1 MRQDTTT
8 RRRQYLRLGLP
19 AAVIGSLAA
28 SAAAA
33 PAAADSPQVRIEKLS
48 APTVRN
54 VPATAPPA
62 SYIVQP
68 GDTVSTIAERHGLR
82 TADVLAWNGLT
93 WRSVIYPGQALTL
106 AGTSAPASA
115 PAATTTATHTIVSGD
130 TIYGIAQKYGST
142 VDAVLAAN
150 GLTRASV
157 IYPGQ
162 VIAISGTTTPAPA
175 PAAAPAPVTAP
186 AAQTH
191 TVVSGDTLF
200 GIAQKYG
207 ITTDSLY
214 AWNSLSS
221 ASIIYPGQSIVVSAP
236 PTATGQ
242 LSADL
247 DAEQIANAQLIIS
260 IGRQLGVSERGIA
273 IALATAMVESGIRN
287 LAHGDRDSL
296 GLFQQRPSTGWGTPE
311 QILDPD
317 RSTRVFF
324 GGQSDPNGQAS
335 RGLLDVPGWEALP
348 FTVAAQTVQ
357 ISAYPDKYGQWETQ
371 ANQWLA
377 QHG

>member
-1 MRQDTTT
+1 MRQDTTA
-8 RRRQYLRLGLP
+8 RHRHYLRLGLP

-28 SAAAA
+28 TASAV
-33 PAAADSPQVRIEKLS
+33 PAAADTAPIHVQKLS
-48 APTVRN
+48 VPSIRV

-62 SYIVQP
+62 SYVIQP
-68 GDTVSTIAERHGLR
+68 GDTVSSIAERHGLR

-93 WRSVIYPGQALTL
+93 WRSVIYPGQTLSLTG
-106 AGTSAPASA
+106 ASTPASA
-115 PAATTTATHTIVSGD
+115 PSTSASTTHVVVAGD
-130 TIYGIAQKYGST
+130 TVYGIAQKYSTT

-150 GLTRASV
+150 GLARESV

-162 VIAISGTTTPAPA
+162 SIAVSGTPAQAPA
-175 PAAAPAPVTAP
+175 PAAAPVTAP
-186 AAQTH
+186 TAQTH

-207 ITTDSLY
+207 TTTASLY

-221 ASIIYPGQSIVVSAP
+221 ASIIYPGQSITVAAP
-236 PTATGQ
+236 PAATGQ

-247 DAEQIANAQLIIS
+247 DAEQAANAQLIIS

-287 LAHGDRDSL
+287 LDHGDRDSL

-317 RSTRVFF
+317 RSTRAFF
-324 GGQSDPNGQAS
+324 GGQSDPNGQIT
-335 RGLLDVPGWEALP
+335 RGLLDIAGWETMP

-357 ISAYPDKYGQWETQ
+357 ISAFPDKYGQWEAQ
-371 ANQWLA
+371 AHQWLA